1 MGQMSAW
8 YVLSTIGVYQ
18 VAPGQNVW
26 TIGSPQFSKV
36 ILHLDPSFNKGKDF
50 VIETIHCSKSNK
62 YIQSATLN
70 GKPLNE
76 PWFEHSEIVNGGKLI
91 FTMGPKPNKNWG
103 NEPQN
108 APPSMTV
115 IEPQGMKIH

>member
-8 YVLSTIGVYQ
+8 YVLSTMGFYP

-36 ILHLDPSFNKGKDF
+36 VIHLDKAFNKAGEF
-50 VIETIHCSKSNK
+50 VIETINNSKKNK

-70 GKPLNE
+70 GKPLDK
-76 PWFEHSEIVNGGKLI
+76 PWFDHSVIEKGGKLV
-91 FTMGPKPNKNWG
+91 FQMGPVPNKTWG
-103 NEPQN
+103 SKPED
-108 APPSMTV
+108 APPSMT
-115 IEPQGMKIH
+115 K